1 MVFVDP
7 VLQHRGENNNPPPSP
22 TGCAPHDAVVSMLH
36 HLESTYRW
44 ETEWDDRHEDT
55 YWDGEMTSYRR
66 IVLPEVQPQL
76 LPPSHQQGDAK
87 EESSSSTDNNT
98 ATSNITIISF
108 IFVEDQMHSYCF
120 ITSNKSTSSCT
131 VTMKEKYDKIMAALE
146 DGKDLLLAA
155 AAADEEEEE

>member
-66 IVLPEVQPQL
+66 IVLPQEPQL

-87 EESSSSTDNNT
+87 EESSSSSSTGNT
-98 ATSNITIISF
+98 ATSNIISF